1 MVILC
6 LFALLFE
13 TSCTKAQSDVHQD
26 SQGTTRMIDHDSLKS
41 NLSSFRIKQQLKNLN
56 QRKQNLLNKKKDKED
71 DDLTIIY

>member
-1 MVILC
+1 MIFLIL
-6 LFALLFE
+6 E
-13 TSCTKAQSDVHQD
+13 KKKTNP
-26 SQGTTRMIDHDSLKS
+26 IDEEIESINNSIKKVKKS